1 MDTFTPYQ
9 ALKKMKQLT
18 ECGIPFSFE
27 FYTYSSK
34 SDSSNGLRRINKGLL
49 RLGLRN
55 DQSNKADTLI
65 AYTDCSIDLPRF
77 FNLPLLIKFNGIT
90 IKP

>member
-18 ECGIPFSFE
+18 ECGILFSFE

-34 SDSSNGLRRINKGLL
+34 SDTSKGLRKVDKGQL

-65 AYTDCSIDLPRF
+65 AYTDCTNDQPRF
-77 FNLPLLIKFNGIT
+77 FNLPLLMKFNGIT